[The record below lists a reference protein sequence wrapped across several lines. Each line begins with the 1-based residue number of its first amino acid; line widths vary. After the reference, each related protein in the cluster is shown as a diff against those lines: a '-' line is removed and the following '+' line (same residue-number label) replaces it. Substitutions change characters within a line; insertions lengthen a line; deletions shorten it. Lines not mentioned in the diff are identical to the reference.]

1 MLARQAGGET
11 LDVSRMVRPG
21 IVGHGAVGA
30 SPWSVIQGAGRY
42 EKVAPASYFD
52 AFIDEAAPLPPGA
65 IRLEHH
71 VPADVV
77 YAANVLSSRGAAGAN
92 PELVQFVTEG
102 RTFQRVLFPARS
114 LTASTSKVLHD
125 IRQLEARLTA
135 ELGPQGL
142 ARRLPAGWQELA
154 PVERLKALQAAA

>member
-1 MLARQAGGET
+1 MNAAALPLVAP
-11 LDVSRMVRPG
+11 VSRLVRPG
-21 IVGHGAVGA
+21 IVGHADVGA

-42 EKVAPASYFD
+42 EKVPPARFFD

-65 IRLEHH
+65 IRLERH
-71 VPADVV
+71 VSADAV

-114 LTASTSKVLHD
+114 LTAGTSKVLHEA
-125 IRQLEARLTA
+125 RRLEARLTA
-135 ELGPQGL
+135 ELDPEGL
-142 ARRLPAGWQELA
+142 ARRLPAGWRELA
-154 PVERLKALQAAA
+154 PVDRLKALQAAA